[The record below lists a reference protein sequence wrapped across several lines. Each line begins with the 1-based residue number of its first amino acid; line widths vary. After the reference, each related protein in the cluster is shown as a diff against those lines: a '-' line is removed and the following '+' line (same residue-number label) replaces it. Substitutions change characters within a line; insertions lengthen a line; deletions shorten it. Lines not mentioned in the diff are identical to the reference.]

1 MYSARQLRV
10 ISICLWNG
18 CFQVMFH
25 RMLLNK
31 SIQIKEELES
41 MKLQTLSDV
50 EAAQKKITVKIKE
63 LEKEGKISASC
74 TLES

>member
-1 MYSARQLRV
+1 MYVYSARQLRV

-31 SIQIKEELES
+31 SIQWYVTYVWGTRSLAGYS
-41 MKLQTLSDV
+41 SPCDAV
-50 EAAQKKITVKIKE
+50 ARV
-63 LEKEGKISASC
+63 
-74 TLES
+74 